1 MLVVLGN
8 KPVQTSLE
16 KQQSGT
22 ERSFICTVILT
33 QFLMTVTVKI
43 CRSMGFVVVL
53 YALWFFRSET
63 NVFVADGSATKVSQ
77 SGFFGGAFY

>member
-1 MLVVLGN
+1 MLFLGIN
-8 KPVQTSLE
+8 QFKPVWKSSRTAL
-16 KQQSGT
+16 KGP
-22 ERSFICTVILT
+22 FIYTVIFT